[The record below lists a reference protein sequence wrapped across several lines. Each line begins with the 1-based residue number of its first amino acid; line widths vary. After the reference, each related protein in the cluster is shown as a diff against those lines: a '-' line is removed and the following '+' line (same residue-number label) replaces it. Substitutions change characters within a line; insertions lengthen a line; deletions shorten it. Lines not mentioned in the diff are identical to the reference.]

1 MDSSYYSDMDCRLAL
16 FYFLRK
22 IFTFLIIYMAVLYQP
37 SRYYKCL
44 GLSQAAIFTI
54 HASPFNTMLLSS
66 LTEEEQTLH
75 AYAALV
81 QKHLEAY
88 HMSASRDGA
97 NWKNIFEDH
106 LVSWYSSN

>member
-1 MDSSYYSDMDCRLAL
+1 M
-16 FYFLRK
+16 
-22 IFTFLIIYMAVLYQP
+22 P
-37 SRYYKCL
+37 
-44 GLSQAAIFTI
+44 
-54 HASPFNTMLLSS
+54 LSS

-88 HMSASRDGA
+88 HTSASRDGA

-106 LVSWYSSN
+106 LVSWYSFN